1 MKAFS
6 AYGFPESHAQSFASL
21 VYYSAWFKCHY
32 PAIYCAALLRSQPMG
47 FYSPQSLVQDAQ
59 RHGVRVHPV
68 DIHHSDVEAT
78 CEQHG
83 EELRL
88 GLTSVRGFG
97 KDPASRLVT
106 ARQEDG
112 PFSSI
117 ADLVL
122 RAGLTTEQVESL
134 ALAGALDCLT
144 QQQGGA
150 GRHEAL
156 WRAGVESTNTPCLLT
171 RHYRHHR
178 TASTR
183 NECMGN
189 CHGGLCQYRH
199 LHLPHSIPAEKPH
212 GAGSDL
218 CAGSICA
225 TQWAAS
231 RALPEWSPTANAP
244 LQQGE

>member
-1 MKAFS
+1 
-6 AYGFPESHAQSFASL
+6 
-21 VYYSAWFKCHY
+21 
-32 PAIYCAALLRSQPMG
+32 MG

-97 KDPASRLVT
+97 KDPARRLVT
-106 ARQEDG
+106 ARQEG
-112 PFSSI
+112 GSFTSI

-144 QQQGGA
+144 QQ
-150 GRHEAL
+150 R
-156 WRAGVESTNTPCLLT
+156 GVQEDT
-171 RHYRHHR
+171 RRCGVPGWKRKH
-178 TASTR
+178 T
-183 NECMGN
+183 
-189 CHGGLCQYRH
+189 
-199 LHLPHSIPAEKPH
+199 LP
-212 GAGSDL
+212 
-218 CAGSICA
+218 
-225 TQWAAS
+225 TYQ
-231 RALPEWSPTANAP
+231 ALPSPLHHIYP
-244 LQQGE
+244 E

>member
-1 MKAFS
+1 M
-6 AYGFPESHAQSFASL
+6 SL
-21 VYYSAWFKCHY
+21 S
-32 PAIYCAALLRSQPMG
+32 AIYCTALLRSQPMG

-97 KDPASRLVT
+97 KDPARRLVT
-106 ARQEDG
+106 ARQEG
-112 PFSSI
+112 GSFISI

-134 ALAGALDCLT
+134 ALAGALNCLT
-144 QQQGGA
+144 QQRGGA

-156 WRAGVESTNTPCLLT
+156 WRAGLEAQTHLPTYQALPSPL
-171 RHYRHHR
+171 HHIY
-178 TASTR
+178 R
-183 NECMGN
+183 NECVGN
-189 CHGGLCQYRH
+189 CHGGLCQYWYLR
-199 LHLPHSIPAEKPH
+199 LPHGYSCGK
-212 GAGSDL
+212 
-218 CAGSICA
+218 
-225 TQWAAS
+225 AS
-231 RALPEWSPTANAP
+231 RNKE
-244 LQQGE
+244 